1 MFRLKLKAGALQF
14 TTFITVVIALLLTAF
29 ILLVH
34 THKQFQVQSDF
45 IIETTRLSN
54 KGIDYCLKHSIRL
67 NDTTTLN
74 IDNETY
80 KTLKVFRDFWGVF
93 EKVISRASIKHKQFQ
108 KVALVGAKQSER
120 DRTCLYVQDNN
131 KPLVLVGNTKVEGMS
146 FLPKQGVRTGNIS
159 GDSYYG
165 SQLIYGATRVSSS
178 LPELASEITNS
189 LFRLKNI
196 NSTISQNQFL
206 NLQEGE
212 AYSNSFF
219 EPLQMAYSNT
229 AINLRGVALTGH
241 ILVQSKSKIS
251 VYPSSNLKDVV
262 LIAPEIEIKSNT
274 VGNFQAIATKGILVQ
289 KDVQLNYPSALV
301 LNTEKSNKPKK
312 SIIFIEEENAITIEK
327 NTIIKGVVAYLGEKD
342 SNNYK
347 PQVLLDDGAI
357 IHGELYNTQNTEL
370 KGKVYGTVFTDN
382 FLVNYSGSVYQNH
395 IYNGTININKLPQ
408 EYVGLQF
415 NDSKKDVLKWLY

>member
-14 TTFITVVIALLLTAF
+14 TTFIVVIIALLLTAF

-34 THKQFQVQSDF
+34 THKLFQVQSDF

-67 NDTTTLN
+67 NDTITINTE
-74 IDNETY
+74 DETY
-80 KTLKVFRDFWGVF
+80 KTLKVHRDFWGVL
-93 EKVISRASIKHKQFQ
+93 EKVTSTASIKHKQFQ
-108 KVALVGAKQSER
+108 KVALVGAKQTENSR
-120 DRTCLYVQDNN
+120 RALYVQDNN

-165 SQLIYGATRVSSS
+165 SQLIYGSTRVSSS
-178 LPELASEITNS
+178 LPKLASEITNS
-189 LFRLKNI
+189 LSRLKNI

-219 EPLQMAYSNT
+219 EPLQIIYSNT
-229 AINLRGVALTGH
+229 ALNLRGDALTGH
-241 ILVQSKSKIS
+241 ILVQSKSKII

-262 LIAPEIEIKSNT
+262 LVAPEIEIKPNT
-274 VGNFQAIATKGILVQ
+274 VGNFQAISTKQIIIG
-289 KDVQLNYPSALV
+289 KDVQLNYPSALI
-301 LNTEKSNKPKK
+301 LNKKSSIKPKN
-312 SIIFIEEENAITIEK
+312 SIASVEEAITIKE
-327 NTIIKGVVAYLGEKD
+327 NATIKGVVVYFGKNKP
-342 SNNYK
+342 NNYK
-347 PQVLLDDGAI
+347 PQIILEEGAI

-370 KGKVYGTVFTDN
+370 RGKIYGTVFTDN
-382 FLVNYSGSVYQNH
+382 FLVNQSGSVYQNH